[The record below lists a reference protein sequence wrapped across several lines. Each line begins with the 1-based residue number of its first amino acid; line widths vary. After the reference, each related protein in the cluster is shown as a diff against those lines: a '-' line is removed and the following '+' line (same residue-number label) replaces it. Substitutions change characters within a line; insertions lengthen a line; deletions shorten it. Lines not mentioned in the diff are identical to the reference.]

1 MFDVKADPYELKN
14 LIKDPDYAP
23 MHEQLEATY
32 QEEAK
37 KIGFLVPAF
46 ADSEAKET
54 AALTRPKEVVLD
66 YHFDQ
71 DTQDG
76 KAEDHSGHANHG
88 VVQAAPLIDGRAGH
102 KARHFDGTSS
112 ITVAKSPSISPV
124 SKQWTIEV
132 TFQAEKP
139 DGILIA
145 HGGASIGY
153 CLYLT
158 DGKPAFT
165 VHGRGQV
172 ISTITAAQALPV
184 GWNTVTARITPD
196 RHLQLLVN
204 GQPAGAAP
212 LKDFIYKEPNNGLEI
227 GANIGSQVLPGAE
240 KPKFTG
246 LIESVKISTE

>member
-37 KIGFLVPAF
+37 KIGFLVPTF
-46 ADSEAKET
+46 ADNEAKET

-71 DTQDG
+71 DTQDA

-88 VVQAAPLIDGRAGH
+88 AIKAAPLVDGRDGH
-102 KARHFDGTSS
+102 KARRFDGASS
-112 ITVAKSPSISPV
+112 VAVAKSPSISPV
-124 SKQWTIEV
+124 SNRWTIEA
-132 TFQAEKP
+132 TFRADKP

-158 DGKPAFT
+158 GGKPAFT

-172 ISTITAAQALPV
+172 MSTVTAPNTLPE

-196 RHLQLLVN
+196 FRIALSVN

-212 LKDFIYKEPNNGLEI
+212 LKDFIFKEPNNGLEI
-227 GANIGSQVLPGAE
+227 GANAGSQVLPGTSR
-240 KPKFTG
+240 PWFTG